1 MVDATTHSGS
11 AGADDLTGS
20 GAADVMVGLA
30 GNDAIAGQGGDDALY
45 GDYQS
50 DNHLDG
56 TSGAYGF
63 ADYGASG
70 HWTVTSLDDG
80 HQAMSQTITTEA
92 TGVYSVSF
100 EIAANFAAGVTS
112 VGVEILVGDTVIKT
126 VSSDSG
132 AFGVHDVSFTA
143 TGAETTLTVRSIE
156 TEATGPVI
164 DTSGPVFHYDKEVV
178 IGGETTTVAAFAE
191 GQSNLLQ
198 VLNGTLYVFDTA
210 TSTYEKA
217 GVDGTVN
224 VNSMGFNQQDDLLYA
239 IAVGSGTDALG
250 NAVSASDLVMIDA
263 DGHTYR
269 IGETPYR
276 AWTGDFDDQG
286 NLWSFNSSMNH
297 IAVIDV
303 DTLDGDGNPLT
314 TVHKLPRDLVQ
325 KSFYDLAFDAEN
337 QVFRGVCR
345 PSAEGQPATLLTVD
359 ISSGTPEFSEIS
371 VTHTV
376 IDGETQVGV
385 PAITFG
391 AAIYD
396 TDGNL
401 FVGGN
406 SGDHDMDNSTRSAG
420 GIYKVIVNPDTSTAT
435 LELIT
440 SAPKSYSN
448 DGAADPRA
456 LSPFVDVDLS
466 SSVLI
471 RNLEMTATAEGDLSY
486 DDTLEGA
493 GGEDMLV
500 GGLGEDVI
508 VGGSLGDVLDGG
520 TGDDSLYGGG
530 APGSGPAGRSYYDA
544 EGARFDADGNPL
556 APDDD
561 SLSGG
566 TGDDHLSGSAGHDT
580 LEGGIGNDTLSGG
593 SGFDTLRGGDGD
605 DDLSGG
611 ANTDALWGGA
621 GADTMVGGSGDDTL
635 YGGADAD
642 QMNGGSHDDL
652 LYGDAGDDHMTGSS
666 GNDVL
671 NGEDGADTLIGGS
684 GDDDLYGGDGDDS
697 LTAGSGDDVVVGED
711 GADRVIGGTGN
722 DQLSGGAG
730 RDRLKGDSG
739 NDTLDGGAD
748 RDHLSG
754 GYGNDVLDGGGGRDQ
769 LYMGAGDDIA
779 TGGAGGDRF
788 VFRNDDLSGGTDEIT
803 DFSTEDG
810 DRFDLRQL
818 DLASTDA
825 EELTWFESYVTIL
838 DSGDAVVTLGS
849 STVTLTAVLEDD
861 ALSSADLF
869 DCFLF

>member
-1 MVDATTHSGS
+1 MVDTITHSGTAS
-11 AGADDLTGS
+11 ADDLSGS
-20 GAADVMVGLA
+20 GGNDVMLGFA
-30 GNDAIAGQGGDDALY
+30 GDDTISGRAGDDALY
-45 GDYQS
+45 GDYQN

-63 ADYGASG
+63 ADYGNSG
-70 HWTVTSLDDG
+70 HWTVTSLDGG
-80 HQAMSQTITTEA
+80 HQTMSQTIATE
-92 TGVYSVSF
+92 TSGVYSVSF

-132 AFGVHDVSFTA
+132 AFGAHDVSFTA
-143 TGAETTLTVRSIE
+143 TGTETTLTVRSIAVE
-156 TEATGPVI
+156 GSGPAI

-178 IGGETTTVAAFAE
+178 IDGAPVTVAAFAE

-217 GVDGTVN
+217 GVNGTVN

-239 IAVGSGTDALG
+239 IAVGNGTDALG
-250 NAVSASDLVMIDA
+250 NAVTHSDLVMIDA
-263 DGHTYR
+263 DGKSYR
-269 IGETPYR
+269 IGDTPYR
-276 AWTGDFDDQG
+276 SWTGDFDDQG

-303 DTLDGDGNPLT
+303 DNLDGDGNPVT
-314 TVHKLPRDLVQ
+314 TVHKLPHDLVQ
-325 KSFYDLAFDAEN
+325 KNFYDLAYDAEN
-337 QVFRGVCR
+337 QVFRGICR
-345 PSAEGQPATLLTVD
+345 PSAEGQPTTLLTVD
-359 ISSGTPEFSEIS
+359 ISSGTPEFSEMA

-376 IDGETQVGV
+376 IDGETHTGV

-406 SGDHDMDNSTRSAG
+406 SGDHDMNNSTRTAG
-420 GIYKVIVNPDTSTAT
+420 GIYKVIINPDTGTAT

-456 LSPFVDVDLS
+456 LNPFVDVDLS

-471 RNLEMTATAEGDLSY
+471 RNLEMTATAEGELSY
-486 DDTLEGA
+486 DDTLEGE
-493 GGEDMLV
+493 GGEDLLV
-500 GGLGEDVI
+500 GGLGEDFI
-508 VGGSLGDVLDGG
+508 VGGSRGDVLDGG
-520 TGDDSLYGGG
+520 TGNDSLYGGG

-544 EGARFDADGNPL
+544 TGARFDADGNPL

-561 SLSGG
+561 DLSGG
-566 TGDDHLSGSAGHDT
+566 AGNDHLSGSAGHDT
-580 LEGGIGNDTLSGG
+580 LDGGIGNDTLSGG

-611 ANTDALWGGA
+611 ANTDALWGED
-621 GADTMVGGSGDDTL
+621 GADTLVGGSGDDTL
-635 YGGADAD
+635 HGGADAD

-652 LYGDAGDDHMTGSS
+652 LYGGTGDDNMNGSS
-666 GNDVL
+666 GDDVL
-671 NGEDGADTLIGGS
+671 NGDEGADTLIGGT
-684 GDDDLYGGDGDDS
+684 GDDVLNGGDGDDS
-697 LTAGSGDDVVVGED
+697 LTAGSGDDVVSGED

-722 DQLSGGAG
+722 DNLSGGAG
-730 RDRLKGDSG
+730 RDRLKGDAG

-754 GYGNDVLDGGGGRDQ
+754 GYGNDVLNGGAGRDQ
-769 LYMGAGDDIA
+769 LYLGAGDDVA
-779 TGGAGGDRF
+779 TGGADSDRF
-788 VFRNDDLSGGTDEIT
+788 VFRSDDLTGGTDEIT
-803 DFSTEDG
+803 DFSISDR

-818 DLASTDA
+818 NLADSEA
-825 EELTWFESYVTIL
+825 EELAWFNDNVTIL
-838 DSGDAVVTLGS
+838 SSGDAVVTLGS
-849 STVTLTAVLEDD
+849 STVTLTGVLEND
-861 ALSSADLF
+861 SASTTPLF